1 MLVLNTLTIL
11 LQVAFIV
18 SMSLLSMNIIR
29 YFTGGVKKMSLIAP
43 AMFVNHGGGPL
54 PLLGD
59 KEHAGLTN
67 FLRDGVQK
75 HLNLKEVKA
84 IILVT
89 AHWEEKVVTISSA
102 EHHDLYF
109 DYYGFPPES
118 YKYRYDAPGDPAL
131 AERIHE
137 TLKKAGINS
146 KLDPKRG
153 WDHGVFVPMML
164 INPAA
169 NVPIVQ
175 VSVLSNQDPEQHYKL
190 GQALYEF
197 RKEGIAILGSGM
209 SYHNMREFMTNRY
222 QSSVANEEFDE
233 YLNKVCTAESEEARK
248 EGLVSWRQQK
258 GATEAHPMRAA
269 EHFMPLIVIAGAG
282 GSKPGERIF
291 NWDMRGT
298 FRLSAFVWKE
308 E

>member
-1 MLVLNTLTIL
+1 MLILNTFTIL

-18 SMSLLSMNIIR
+18 FMSLLSMNIIR
-29 YFTGGVKKMSLIAP
+29 HFTSGVRKMALIAP

-59 KEHAGLTN
+59 KDHAGLTR
-67 FLRDGVQK
+67 FLRDEVHK
-75 HLNLKEVKA
+75 HINLKEIKA

-118 YKYRYDAPGDPAL
+118 YEYKYNAPGDPEL

-137 TLKKAGINS
+137 SLKKAGINS

-164 INPAA
+164 INPKA
-169 NVPIVQ
+169 NVPIIQ
-175 VSVLSNQDPEQHYKL
+175 VSVLTNQDPEQHYKL

-197 RKEGIAILGSGM
+197 RKEGIAVLGSGM
-209 SYHNMREFMTNRY
+209 SYHNMREFRNRY
-222 QSSVANEEFDE
+222 QSGVVNKEFDD

-248 EGLVSWRQQK
+248 EGLVAWRGHK

-282 GSKPGERIF
+282 GSKAGERIF
-291 NWDMRGT
+291 NWDMSGT